1 MKNMSAALKT
11 IIQIYNNLKYRRLS
25 ITTNNINKSFIKNTI
40 LERIGLEENSIWLP
54 HSSIRQISKRGIC
67 NIFIKHNN
75 RQTKHSFLLILIFSL
90 ETYFLFLRQALMN
103 LTSFF
108 RMILTLK
115 EILNGSILGLI
126 IRRKTRISR
135 LIL

>member
-1 MKNMSAALKT
+1 MSAALKT

-25 ITTNNINKSFIKNTI
+25 ITTNNINKSFIKDTT

-54 HSSIRQISKRGIC
+54 YSSIRQISKRGIC

-108 RMILTLK
+108 RMISTLK
-115 EILNGSILGLI
+115 EILNGFILGLI